1 MRFELD
7 HTGAWMVDPDALAER
22 LGVSG
27 SYLRSQEDRGLVLS
41 RVETGSGA
49 DEGRRRVTVVIA
61 TYGWQ
66 GLFDRDGVLVGEQ
79 TFEPVSSFAAADR
92 MKPGLH

>member
-7 HTGAWMVDPDALAER
+7 QTGAWMVDPDALAAR

-27 SYLRSQEDRGLVLS
+27 AYLRSQEDRGLVLS

-66 GLFDRDGVLVGEQ
+66 GLFDRDGTLVGEQ
-79 TFEPVSSFAAADR
+79 TFEPVSSFDAAGR
-92 MKPGLH
+92 SKTGLH

>member
-7 HTGAWMVDPDALAER
+7 ETGAWIVNPDALAER

-27 SYLRSQEDRGLVLS
+27 TYLRSQDYRGLVLS

-49 DEGRRRVTVVIA
+49 DEGRRRVTVVID

-66 GLFDRDGVLVGEQ
+66 GLFDRDGALVGEQ
-79 TFEPVSSFAAADR
+79 TFEPISSFDAADHP
-92 MKPGLH
+92 KTGLH